1 MSRTCSYTGSAPSRP
16 SVSCSGG
23 RRRPIPKCARWQ
35 SNWSTVSDSGR
46 WAGDSSASLRSQ
58 RRGRGLTLMSGLAD
72 RVDTVRTAG
81 GTRVV
86 LRFDDAAAP

>member
-1 MSRTCSYTGSAPSRP
+1 
-16 SVSCSGG
+16 
-23 RRRPIPKCARWQ
+23 
-35 SNWSTVSDSGR
+35 
-46 WAGDSSASLRSQ
+46 
-58 RRGRGLTLMSGLAD
+58 MSGLAD